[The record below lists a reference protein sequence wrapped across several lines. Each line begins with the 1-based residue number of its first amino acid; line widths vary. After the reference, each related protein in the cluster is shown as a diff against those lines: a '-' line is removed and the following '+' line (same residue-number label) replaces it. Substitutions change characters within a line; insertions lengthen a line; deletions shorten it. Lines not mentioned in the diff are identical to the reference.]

1 MAARLSGGFHS
12 QYTTPYATGMNVIK
26 AAMDISLGK
35 KIDKNDVIKTRN
47 KTVYCISVFPNKG
60 EVTKITGLNTI
71 KKMSGS
77 GSSTESLKISL
88 IFEQIIQSKKSMAQV
103 LLLRV

>member
-60 EVTKITGLNTI
+60 KVTKITGLNTI
-71 KKMSGS
+71 KKMNGIRNVFITIKKGDFIKSHKN
-77 GSSTESLKISL
+77 SLL
-88 IFEQIIQSKKSMAQV
+88 QLYLVF
-103 LLLRV
+103 